1 MPFRKRIFKFGVV
14 FLELGD
20 FLCDLIFKIGFHFD
34 LFVRVEKEIGFF
46 HIIKQ
51 AHQPEVFIMGDW
63 IIFVG
68 MTLGTTGSQSHPDGA
83 GGGHPVDCCIETKLE
98 GIDPSLLI

>member
-1 MPFRKRIFKFGVV
+1 MIQIYAISQTHLQIRRR

-20 FLCDLIFKIGFHFD
+20 FLCDLLFKIGFHFD
-34 LFVRVEKEIGFF
+34 LFISVKKEIGFF

-68 MTLGTTGSQSHPDGA
+68 VTLGTTGGQSHPDGA
-83 GGGHPVDCCIETKLE
+83 GGGHRSTAA
-98 GIDPSLLI
+98 

>member
-1 MPFRKRIFKFGVV
+1 MPLRKCIFKFGVV

>member
-1 MPFRKRIFKFGVV
+1 MPLRKRIFKFGVV

-20 FLCDLIFKIGFHFD
+20 FLCDLLFKIGFNFD

-51 AHQPEVFIMGDW
+51 AH
-63 IIFVG
+63 
-68 MTLGTTGSQSHPDGA
+68 
-83 GGGHPVDCCIETKLE
+83 
-98 GIDPSLLI
+98 